1 VEVPIT
7 AIVRGPITAKPSLV
21 SLQIKRFPE
30 EVTNANPV
38 NMRQQPDLSS
48 PVVMK
53 VSPGNHLRVIAQ
65 REGWYQVITEANTKM
80 ASSTVPSKSLP
91 ISGEGAKI
99 GWVNSKLVKTSKE
112 PASNTNETISI
123 QKSTGNFKILE
134 YTSTNPDI
142 KLELS
147 PVEKE
152 AQAFTLKVT
161 LPHPDQVKKNMPP
174 GSIVIK
180 TDDSDQPEI
189 KIPLYVIVS

>member
-1 VEVPIT
+1 M
-7 AIVRGPITAKPSLV
+7 ALVRGPITTKPALV

-38 NMRQQPDLSS
+38 NIRQQPDLSS
-48 PVVMK
+48 PVVIK
-53 VSPGNHLRVIAQ
+53 VSPANHLRVIAQ
-65 REGWYQVITEANTKM
+65 REGWYQVIFEPNAKV
-80 ASSTVPSKSLP
+80 ASSAGPTKSLP
-91 ISGEGAKI
+91 LSESAKI
-99 GWVNSKLVKTSKE
+99 GWVNSKLVTASKN
-112 PASNTNETISI
+112 PASNTDETISI

-152 AQAFTLKVT
+152 AQAFTLKVS
-161 LPHPDQVKKNMPP
+161 LPHPDQVRKNMPP

-180 TDDSDQPEI
+180 TNDSDQPEI